1 MFGKNCRSHSRLKKS
16 CNKKSIESLPRISLA
31 GLLCQEVCTFAM
43 LLDAANLLSFLC
55 PHKDVWDLLVTQHCP
70 TLVTLIRLPRWLSG
84 KESACQSRRHQ
95 YDPGLGRSPG
105 VGNSNPLQ
113 YSCLEN
119 PMDRGAWWA
128 TLHGVAEPDSVE
140 GLSTHMHTLI
150 SHGAYIP
157 ENTGLVHWW
166 VFIQC
171 GVHYCPFLK
180 MRNWGLETWPLLT
193 RLTFSIPNLLLLVVK
208 FCTPPAPPKKSTVK
222 YTMVRFLWSF

>member
-1 MFGKNCRSHSRLKKS
+1 
-16 CNKKSIESLPRISLA
+16 
-31 GLLCQEVCTFAM
+31 M

-128 TLHGVAEPDSVE
+128 TLHGVAESDSME

-150 SHGAYIP
+150 SHRPYIP
-157 ENTGLVHWW
+157 ENTGLVYWSI
-166 VFIQC
+166 FIQC
-171 GVHYCPFLK
+171 SVHYCPFLK
-180 MRNWGLETWPLLT
+180 MRNWGLETSPLLT
-193 RLTFSIPNLLLLVVK
+193 RLTFSTPNLLDTQPLHLTSRADPSRGCSWRSIVCYCWWLNSVH
-208 FCTPPAPPKKSTVK
+208 PPTTKSIVK